1 MDQVSEDLAMEDLD
15 LESQILEDMVQ
26 DPAKEDRDRE
36 IEKLEEQ
43 WALEELRVKVF
54 NFCADRVHQ

>member
-1 MDQVSEDLAMEDLD
+1 MEDLD